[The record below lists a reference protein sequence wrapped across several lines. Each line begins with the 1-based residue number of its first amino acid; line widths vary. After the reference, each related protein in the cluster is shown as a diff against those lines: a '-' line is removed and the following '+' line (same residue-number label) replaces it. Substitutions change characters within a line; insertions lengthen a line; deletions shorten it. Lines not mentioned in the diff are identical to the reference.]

1 MSLDTIVLPSIAIIH
16 YVLFSNCRIR
26 SETSKLSQL
35 LGLSHPLCDVIHESH
50 A

>member
-16 YVLFSNCRIR
+16 YVLFSDSRFR
-26 SETSKLSQL
+26 TETSKLSQL
-35 LGLSHPLCDVIHESH
+35 LGLSHPLCDVVHEFH